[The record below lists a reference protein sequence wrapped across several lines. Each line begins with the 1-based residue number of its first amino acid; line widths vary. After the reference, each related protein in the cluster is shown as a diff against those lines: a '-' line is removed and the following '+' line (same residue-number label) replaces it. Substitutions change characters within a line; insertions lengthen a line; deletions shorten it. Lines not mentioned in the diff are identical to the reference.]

1 MLEWVV
7 MRNILS
13 FIFII
18 LFFNLSYADEKAA
31 IITDYKPVFL
41 PVVAENKKIKI
52 AIRSY
57 LNNEKSYFVLV
68 DPNSFKTEIALQELV
83 ILPTNKIEKENLL
96 KKLSKTPY
104 IKVLNKY
111 SSIQRH
117 SQSLIQDEFKSKSAE
132 RTVVREHRLNSK
144 NSPVSSFV
152 NDAVQQ
158 NYGATSSMY
167 KVKGQFLT
175 IDMCPSSKSFEED
188 FFKKLV
194 ELSIKLNK
202 PIPIAICISGL
213 WINKHQEEF
222 LWLIKQQEN
231 GYLQITWVNH
241 SFSHPYFKDKPLEDN
256 FLLSNKDDF
265 ENEVLE
271 AGKILVS
278 YNIAPSPF
286 FRFPGLVS
294 DQTLIE
300 KLKDLGFIPLG
311 SKAWLAKGEKVQNG
325 SFILVHGNS
334 NEKAGINL
342 IMLMLP
348 ELKLL
353 PIEKAFLLHDN

>member
-1 MLEWVV
+1 MK
-7 MRNILS
+7 RILS

-41 PVVAENKKIKI
+41 PVIAENKRIKI

-57 LNNEKSYFVLV
+57 LNNEKLYFVLV
-68 DPNSFKTEIALQELV
+68 DPNSFKTELTLQELV
-83 ILPTNKIEKENLL
+83 ILPTNKTEKANLL
-96 KKLSKTPY
+96 KKLNKTPY
-104 IKVLNKY
+104 IKALNKY
-111 SSIQRH
+111 N
-117 SQSLIQDEFKSKSAE
+117 SAPYM
-132 RTVVREHRLNSK
+132 L
-144 NSPVSSFV
+144 
-152 NDAVQQ
+152 Q

-188 FFKKLV
+188 FFKKLI
-194 ELSIKLNK
+194 ELSSKLNK
-202 PIPIAICISGL
+202 PIPIAICVSGL
-213 WINKHQEEF
+213 WLNKHTEEF
-222 LWLIKQQEN
+222 LWLLKQQEN

-271 AGKILVS
+271 AGEILVS

-311 SKAWLAKGEKVQNG
+311 SNAWLAKGEKVQDG

-334 NEKAGINL
+334 NEKAGIDL
-342 IMLMLP
+342 IMPMLP

-353 PIEKAFLLHDN
+353 PIEKGFLLHDN

>member
-1 MLEWVV
+1 M
-7 MRNILS
+7 
-13 FIFII
+13 
-18 LFFNLSYADEKAA
+18 FFSLSYASEKAV
-31 IITDYKPVFL
+31 IITDYKPVFF
-41 PVVAENKKIKI
+41 PVIAENKKIRI

-68 DPNSFKTEIALQELV
+68 DPNFFKTEIALQELV

-104 IKVLNKY
+104 VKVLNKY
-111 SSIQRH
+111 SSTPYI
-117 SQSLIQDEFKSKSAE
+117 
-132 RTVVREHRLNSK
+132 
-144 NSPVSSFV
+144 
-152 NDAVQQ
+152 QQ
-158 NYGATSSMY
+158 NYGVTSSMY

-202 PIPIAICISGL
+202 PIPIAICVSGL
-213 WINKHQEEF
+213 WINKHTEKF
-222 LWLIKQQEN
+222 LWLLKQQEN
-231 GYLQITWVNH
+231 SYLQITWVNH

-311 SKAWLAKGEKVQNG
+311 SNACFAKGEKVQNG

-334 NEKAGINL
+334 NEKAGIDL
-342 IMLMLP
+342 IMPMLP